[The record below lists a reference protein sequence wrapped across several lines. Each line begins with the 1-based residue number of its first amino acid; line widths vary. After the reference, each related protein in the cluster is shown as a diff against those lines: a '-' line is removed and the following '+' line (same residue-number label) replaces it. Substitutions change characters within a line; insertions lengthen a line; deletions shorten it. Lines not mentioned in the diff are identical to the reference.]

1 MNSSLDSTRR
11 SELAWHLAECRP
23 DTGTFSRPSRIVTGY
38 QVVSSRG
45 RERVD
50 DPVARADYA
59 QGQTVLEIGS
69 ATCDATTTTWQRVIS
84 RHRPSVAHAD

>member
-1 MNSSLDSTRR
+1 MYPSLDSTRR
-11 SELAWHLAECRP
+11 PELAWHLAECRP
-23 DTGTFSRPSRIVTGY
+23 DTEMFSRPSRIVTGH

-59 QGQTVLEIGS
+59 
-69 ATCDATTTTWQRVIS
+69 
-84 RHRPSVAHAD
+84 